1 MLKCVHRVDLPLNG
15 SFSDM
20 IVLPSSSEM
29 GDNETASLLV
39 LTTPGQ
45 LQFYSN
51 DCLSILKSEPEKR
64 HSDLGIQYPATVP
77 TVEPRMTVGKLY
89 LVTTVGSRT
98 LLEVGKITFLVW
110 GNLYHCKILL
120 ST

>member
-1 MLKCVHRVDLPLNG
+1 MLKCLHRVDLPLNG

-20 IVLPSSSEM
+20 IVMPNEM

-45 LQFYSN
+45 LLFYSN

-64 HSDLGIQYPATVP
+64 HSDLAIQYPATVP
-77 TVEPRMTVGKLY
+77 TVEPRMTVGKLF
-89 LVTTVGSRT
+89 LVTTVDVRT
-98 LLEVGKITFLVW
+98 LLEVGKMTYL
-110 GNLYHCKILL
+110 GYPL
-120 ST
+120 SL